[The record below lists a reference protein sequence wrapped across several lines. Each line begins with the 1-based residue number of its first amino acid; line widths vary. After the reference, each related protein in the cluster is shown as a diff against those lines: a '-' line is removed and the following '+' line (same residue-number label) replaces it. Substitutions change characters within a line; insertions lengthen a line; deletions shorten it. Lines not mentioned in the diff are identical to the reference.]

1 MATSTTPHNAHLVV
15 QRQGDTVV
23 FVHDAYVNG
32 VMFQARTP
40 LLAQDEASCLWELL
54 ARSLRGMSASVT
66 CSTAPDVRYA
76 RLTLTTK
83 QAINVCDMLS
93 RDGGE

>member
-15 QRQGDTVV
+15 QRQGDTFV

-40 LLAQDEASCLWELL
+40 LLAQDEASFLWELI
-54 ARSLRGMSASVT
+54 ARSLRVSASVT